1 MSLLDWS
8 RDKTALW
15 VKVKRHV
22 QHKACCVMR
31 LPIYLLPPLKISS
44 IIHWIYICSPSENDK
59 CLKKGEV
66 NENNSEIHQ
75 KPQNFIPCKSICI
88 LYVTFYVSWNVRLF
102 AKYFNS
108 FLVCPKCANRFVI
121 ISNGVRYCVINY
133 WLFWLVSNF

>member
-1 MSLLDWS
+1 MVTFDLCHFWTDLETKQPFGS
-8 RDKTALW
+8 RSNGMYSTKHVVWCDFQSIYY
-15 VKVKRHV
+15 RHS
-22 QHKACCVMR
+22 R
-31 LPIYLLPPLKISS
+31 SS

-88 LYVTFYVSWNVRLF
+88 LYVTFNVSWNVRLF

-108 FLVCPKCANRFVI
+108 FLVCPKCANRFLV
-121 ISNGVRYCVINY
+121 ISNGVRYCVIN
-133 WLFWLVSNF
+133 